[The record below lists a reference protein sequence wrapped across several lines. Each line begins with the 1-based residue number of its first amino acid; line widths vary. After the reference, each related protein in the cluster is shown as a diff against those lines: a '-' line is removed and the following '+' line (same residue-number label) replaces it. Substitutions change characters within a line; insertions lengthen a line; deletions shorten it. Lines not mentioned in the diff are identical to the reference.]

1 MTLEGK
7 IQGHKEHI
15 DQLEKQLDGKNQQIK
30 KMHDAICQQE
40 LRFESLRDPTGLQQF
55 KRLINS
61 FTSGIDSI
69 YAEKEQQYT
78 TMKAVVQI
86 MGDMNDKKDDQDPNG
101 EKSREKMLISR
112 LKKELE
118 MT

>member
-1 MTLEGK
+1 
-7 IQGHKEHI
+7 
-15 DQLEKQLDGKNQQIK
+15 
-30 KMHDAICQQE
+30 
-40 LRFESLRDPTGLQQF
+40 
-55 KRLINS
+55 
-61 FTSGIDSI
+61 
-69 YAEKEQQYT
+69 
-78 TMKAVVQI
+78 MKAVVQI